1 MMDFIKRQPAVRI
14 IAVGFL
20 LVILLG
26 SLLLSL
32 PCSVREG
39 VELKYVDSLYTAV
52 SAVCVTGLATV
63 DVANT
68 FTPIGQ
74 TFLALLIQI
83 GGLGITSVGAGVIL
97 IVGKKMDLKSRN
109 LIRESM
115 NLDSGRGVIRFL
127 KSVFYTTLV
136 IEAVG
141 AVLNFF
147 VFIKDFPFWRA
158 VGLSVFH
165 SISAFNNAGFDLLG
179 NFESLSRYYGN
190 VYFNI
195 VTCALIFFGGIGFLV
210 IKEVIAKR
218 FRWKKLSTHSK
229 VVLTMSAILI
239 TVGTLLL
246 KLTEDVSWLGAFF
259 ASVSARTAGFATV
272 SLGDFSS
279 AGLLIMIALMFIGAS
294 PGSTGGGIK
303 TSTFFVLAQ
312 GIRSSATSKSERAFK
327 YTIPKDA
334 FKKAAVIVL
343 FALSV
348 VFISTVAVCA
358 LEPELALSDI
368 LFEMASAMGTV
379 GLSTGITPTLSAGSK
394 IITMLVMYIGRLGA
408 WTIVTLWSFSREE
421 RISYP
426 EGNIAIG

>member
-218 FRWKKLSTHSK
+218 FRWKKLSMHSK

-239 TVGTLLL
+239 TVGTLLF

>member
-39 VELKYVDSLYTAV
+39 VELKYVDALYTAV

-74 TFLALLIQI
+74 TFLALLIQT

-115 NLDSGRGVIRFL
+115 NFDSGRGVIRFL

-136 IEAVG
+136 IEAMG

-218 FRWKKLSTHSK
+218 FRWKKFSMHSK

-239 TVGTLLL
+239 TVGTLLF
-246 KLTEDVSWLGAFF
+246 KLTEDVTWLGAFF

-279 AGLLIMIALMFIGAS
+279 AGLIIMIALMFIGAS

-312 GIRSSATSKSERAFK
+312 GIRSSATNKSERAFK

-334 FKKAAVIVL
+334 FKKAAVIAL

-348 VFISTVAVCA
+348 VFISTVAVCI
-358 LEPELALSDI
+358 LEPELALSDV

-379 GLSTGITPTLSAGSK
+379 GLSTGITPSLSAASK